1 MSQSAKDPTTAE
13 STDTPPFG
21 QFVGGTQ
28 YIADDGLLADV
39 NAAIAL
45 GRPLLVRGEPG
56 TGKTRLAY
64 AIAEAL
70 KKPLMTWHVK
80 STSTAQEGRYH
91 YDVVQ
96 RLNDSRF
103 ADVDGVDVSDIR
115 RYIRMGV
122 LGQAFTADK
131 QVVLLIDEI
140 DKADV
145 EFPNDLLRE
154 LDEMAFS
161 VPELDETVT
170 AVHRPVTIITSNAER
185 ELPDAF
191 LRRCVFHYIRFPEPD
206 RIRRIIAA
214 HMPGL
219 EADLVNA
226 AVVRFYD
233 IRRVQGLRKKPS
245 TSELLD
251 WLLVLARAGVRP
263 EEIAKRM
270 PFLSVLVKQEK
281 DLEQLGGRF
290 GIQ

>member
-13 STDTPPFG
+13 STDTTPFE